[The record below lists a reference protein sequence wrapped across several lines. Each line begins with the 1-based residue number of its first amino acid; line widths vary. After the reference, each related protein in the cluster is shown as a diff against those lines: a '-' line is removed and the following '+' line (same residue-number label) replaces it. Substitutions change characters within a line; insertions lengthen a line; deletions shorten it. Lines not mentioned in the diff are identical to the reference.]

1 LPISKNSLTNACSR
15 AKYPLRAHFAAE
27 RNVIWLSD
35 MSKSSKWLRDLVGGF
50 LALAGAGLVSWQAVL
65 AYYLIIGRVQVGEEH
80 PPFVVIGILFIIGIF
95 LIFAGYTFSKASLPK
110 PKIDT
115 NNRKAQP

>member
-1 LPISKNSLTNACSR
+1 MR
-15 AKYPLRAHFAAE
+15 G
-27 RNVIWLSD
+27 VIWLSD
-35 MSKSSKWLRDLVGGF
+35 MSKPSNWLRDLVGSF

-65 AYYLIIGRVQVGEEH
+65 AYYLIIGRVQVGDEH

-95 LIFAGYTFSKASLPK
+95 LILAGYTFSKPSLLK
-110 PKIDT
+110 PKNDT